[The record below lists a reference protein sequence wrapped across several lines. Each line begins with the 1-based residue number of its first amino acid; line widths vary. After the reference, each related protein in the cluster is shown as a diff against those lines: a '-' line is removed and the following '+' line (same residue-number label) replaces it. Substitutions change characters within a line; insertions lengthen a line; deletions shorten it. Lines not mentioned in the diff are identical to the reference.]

1 MHALGV
7 GAIEKRQQRVSI
19 QDLFFLVLV
28 EPFAFFTSL
37 YEQVK
42 QRQTHNNN
50 STLVSSIGDTSSCM
64 TSQWLVRQLTYS
76 LSLERVNYSDVS
88 KESVERGYIMPAR

>member
-7 GAIEKRQQRVSI
+7 GAIEKRQQRISV
-19 QDLFFLVLV
+19 QHLFFLVLV

-50 STLVSSIGDTSSCM
+50 NNNRLVRSIGDTSSYM

-76 LSLERVNYSDVS
+76 LSLLQEEANY
-88 KESVERGYIMPAR
+88 